1 MKDLERK
8 IQELTFD
15 VVTQYCDPSDCFFD
29 CYHEGVNNCD
39 ADVTTIW

>member
-15 VVTQYCDPSDCFFD
+15 VETQYCDPSDCFFD
-29 CYHEGVNNCD
+29 CYHDLKSYVVMD
-39 ADVTTIW
+39 L